1 VDTLVEMLTYKCG
14 DPDWVQPATHDGVK
28 VRSSPRCQ
36 RLKIEPCSHTSMSC
50 ARQVYSPPVEEFM
63 VSAVSVHGTD
73 DAAVL
78 PACDSFG
85 LVLIYDG
92 EGTVEVSSSSG
103 QQQQVRV
110 SKGQVYGL
118 AAGHNLR
125 VTAAADG
132 GIALFKAN
140 ANCERAAAASSRPSP
155 SAL

>member
-1 VDTLVEMLTYKCG
+1 
-14 DPDWVQPATHDGVK
+14 
-28 VRSSPRCQ
+28 
-36 RLKIEPCSHTSMSC
+36 
-50 ARQVYSPPVEEFM
+50 VYSLPVEEFM
-63 VSAVSVHGTD
+63 VSAVSVHGT

-92 EGTVEVSSSSG
+92 EGTVEVSSSSGGKG